1 MARTILSPGIE
12 IREKDLSLRVQTQVG
27 TTIAIPGFASQGPLG
42 DPIQVTSISEFES
55 IFGIPITPA
64 ERYFYYSVK
73 EALNSQA
80 IVYVVRLPYGG
91 ENGYTNSYSGLF
103 YPMAPKVTAAVLS
116 ATATSYPTPE
126 VITPE
131 VVHGWTILA
140 PQNITINLDIYTRL
154 TRGDFVWNSTN
165 VGSLTLSAT
174 SEGLSATSAS
184 VVAPALY
191 VDPNSTINLNAGF
204 YIVNKLQA
212 SINEIGEGYYVGIS
226 TNDEV
231 DDTSPDF
238 DSIGKM
244 TSLRAISGD
253 DRYFEIPSTRLDF
266 ALSATKFQSDN
277 GLQSISE
284 TLEKPGFQAYESD
297 DYMDHLA
304 FGVYK
309 IGRSLSDA
317 SLLSLNQ
324 QTRYLGSLDETR
336 KITNMSG
343 GVLQNAFIE
352 DLVNSNSSS
361 VVVTVNPTISRYRWS
376 DGSTG
381 PTQRVYV
388 DEAAKSLFPA
398 GVYAP
403 NTILLDQAKQVGNIP
418 LKLQRALIPLEN
430 AETFTVDVV
439 VDAGLSTIYANV
451 SQYFTQGLGHYN
463 EEASFEPDLTDNITP
478 ILSAQGTVAENWF
491 SVANVLET
499 FASGSRKDCIAIIDP
514 LRSIFVKGRDSK
526 TLDLTQY
533 TFTNSMYLPLKNTL
547 GKMDSNYCVSYAT
560 WVKVNDLFSS
570 RKFWCPFSG
579 YAAGVIARSDANGNP
594 WDAVAGFSRGNF
606 TNVLDVAF
614 NPGQKLR
621 DRLYELGINPVIFFS
636 GDGYAIYGQKT
647 LQNKPTAFDRLN
659 VRRLF
664 LSLERSVSVTMRSF
678 VFEPNTAFV
687 RNKIVN
693 TLTPAFEYAK
703 NTNGLY
709 DFLIVCDERNN
720 SANTIDNGELVV
732 DIYLK
737 PVRSAE
743 FLLVNFIAT
752 RTGQTFSELI

>member
-12 IREKDLSLRVQTQVG
+12 IREKDLSLRVQTQIG

-55 IFGIPITPA
+55 IFGIPNTPA

-80 IVYVVRLPYGG
+80 VIFVVRLPYGG

-103 YPMAPKVTAAVLS
+103 YPMTPTLS
-116 ATATSYPTPE
+116 TTNTGEDGPQT
-126 VITPE
+126 
-131 VVHGWTILA
+131 GWTILE
-140 PQNITINLDIYTRL
+140 PENVTINLDIYTKL
-154 TRGDFVWNSTN
+154 TRGDFTWRDTN
-165 VGSLTLSAT
+165 LGLTLSAT
-174 SEGLSATSAS
+174 SAGLSATRLSTA
-184 VVAPALY
+184 APALY
-191 VDPNSTINLNAGF
+191 VDPNGTINLNAGF

-226 TNDEV
+226 TNAEV
-231 DDTSPDF
+231 DDTSPNF
-238 DSIGKM
+238 DSVKRM
-244 TSLRAISGD
+244 TSLRAISGSG
-253 DRYFEIPSTRLDF
+253 RYFDIPSTRLDF

-361 VVVTVNPTISRYRWS
+361 VVVTVNPAISRYKWS

-381 PTQRVYV
+381 PTQRVQV
-388 DEAAKSLFPA
+388 SEAAKSLFPA

-403 NTILLDQAKQVGNIP
+403 NTILLDQAKQIGNIP

-430 AETFTVDVV
+430 AETFTVDAV

-451 SQYFTQGLGHYN
+451 TQYFNDGLGHYN
-463 EEASFEPDLTDNITP
+463 DESGMEPDGTTNIGGFE
-478 ILSAQGTVAENWF
+478 QGTVAENWNA
-491 SVANVLET
+491 VANVLEN

-514 LRSIFVKGRDSK
+514 LRSIFIKGKDTK

-533 TFTNSMYLPLKNTL
+533 NFTQHMYLPLKNTL

-560 WVKVNDLFSS
+560 WVKVNDIFSS
-570 RKFWCPFSG
+570 RKFWSPFSG

-606 TNVLDVAF
+606 SNVLDIGF

-621 DRLYELGINPVIFFS
+621 DRLYELGVNPVIFFS

-664 LSLERSVSVTMRSF
+664 LSLERSVATTMRSF
-678 VFEPNTAFV
+678 VFEPNTTFV
-687 RNKIVN
+687 RNKIVS
-693 TLTPAFEYAK
+693 TLSPAFEYAK

-720 SANTIDNGELVV
+720 SPSTIDNGELVV

>member
-55 IFGIPITPA
+55 IFGQPSTPA

-73 EALNSQA
+73 EALNSSA
-80 IVYVVRLPYGG
+80 IIYVVRLPYGG

-103 YPMAPKVTAAVLS
+103 YPMS
-116 ATATSYPTPE
+116 ATAIGWEIQEPE
-126 VITPE
+126 
-131 VVHGWTILA
+131 
-140 PQNITINLDIYTRL
+140 NITINLDIYTRL
-154 TRGDFVWNSTN
+154 TRGDFTWVST
-165 VGSLTLSAT
+165 LAPLSAT
-174 SEGLSATSAS
+174 ATGTKRLSA
-184 VVAPALY
+184 ALEVIDSNIY
-191 VDPNSTINLNAGF
+191 LNAGL

-212 SINEIGEGYYVGIS
+212 SINEIGEGYYIGIS

-231 DDTSPDF
+231 DDDSPNF
-238 DSIGKM
+238 DSIKRM

-253 DRYFEIPSTRLDF
+253 DRYFNIPSTRLDF

-277 GLQSISE
+277 GVQSISE
-284 TLEKPGFQAYESD
+284 TLEKPGFQSYESD

-324 QTRYLGSLDETR
+324 QTRFLGSLDETR

-352 DLVNSNSSS
+352 DLVNSGSSS
-361 VVVTVNPTISRYRWS
+361 VTVTVNPTISRHKWS

-381 PTQRVYV
+381 PTQRLTVA
-388 DEAAKSLFPA
+388 ESAKSLFPA

-403 NTILLDQAKQVGNIP
+403 NTILLDQAKQIGNIP

-430 AETFTVDVV
+430 AETFTVDAV

-451 SQYFTQGLGHYN
+451 TQYFEDGLGHYN
-463 EEASFEPDLTDNITP
+463 DESGMEPTSTVEGIVD
-478 ILSAQGTVAENWF
+478 QGTVAENWS
-491 SVANVLET
+491 SVANVLEN

-514 LRSIFVKGRDSK
+514 LRSIFIKGKDTK

-533 TFTNSMYLPLKNTL
+533 NFTQHMYLPLKNTL

-579 YAAGVIARSDANGNP
+579 YAAGVIARSDASGNP
-594 WDAVAGFSRGNF
+594 WDAVAGFNRGNF
-606 TNVLDVAF
+606 SNVLDIGF

-636 GDGYAIYGQKT
+636 GDGYAIFGQKT

-664 LSLERSVSVTMRSF
+664 LALERTVATTMRSF
-678 VFEPNTAFV
+678 VFEPNTVFV
-687 RNKIVN
+687 RNRIVN
-693 TLTPAFEYAK
+693 TLTPVFDYAK

>member
-55 IFGIPITPA
+55 IFGIPNTPA

-80 IVYVVRLPYGG
+80 IIYVVRLPYGG

-103 YPMAPKVTAAVLS
+103 YPMAPALS
-116 ATATSYPTPE
+116 ATSGDPLQ
-126 VITPE
+126 V
-131 VVHGWTILA
+131 GWTVLQ
-140 PQNITINLDIYTRL
+140 PENVTINLDIYTKL
-154 TRGDFVWNSTN
+154 TRGDFTWRDTN
-165 VGSLTLSAT
+165 LGLTLSAT
-174 SEGLSATSAS
+174 STGLSATRFST
-184 VVAPALY
+184 VAPALY
-191 VDPNSTINLNAGF
+191 VDPNGTININAGF

-212 SINEIGEGYYVGIS
+212 SINEIGEGYYIGIS
-226 TNDEV
+226 TNNEV
-231 DDTSPDF
+231 DDSSPNF
-238 DSIGKM
+238 DSIKRM

-253 DRYFEIPSTRLDF
+253 GRYFDIPSTRLDF

-324 QTRYLGSLDETR
+324 QTRFLGSLDETR

-352 DLVNSNSSS
+352 DLVNSGSSS
-361 VVVTVNPTISRYRWS
+361 VTVTVNPTIGRHKWS

-388 DEAAKSLFPA
+388 DETAKSLFPA

-403 NTILLDQAKQVGNIP
+403 NTILLDQAKQIGNIP

-430 AETFTVDVV
+430 AETFTVDAV

-451 SQYFTQGLGHYN
+451 SQYFEEGLGHYN
-463 EEASFEPDLTDNITP
+463 DESGMEPDNAVEGKP
-478 ILSAQGTVAENWF
+478 NQGTVAENWT
-491 SVANVLET
+491 SVANVLEN

-514 LRSIFVKGRDSK
+514 LRSIFIKGKDTK

-533 TFTNSMYLPLKNTL
+533 NFTQHMYLPLKNTL

-570 RKFWCPFSG
+570 RKF
-579 YAAGVIARSDANGNP
+579 
-594 WDAVAGFSRGNF
+594 
-606 TNVLDVAF
+606 
-614 NPGQKLR
+614 KL
-621 DRLYELGINPVIFFS
+621 LC
-636 GDGYAIYGQKT
+636 K
-647 LQNKPTAFDRLN
+647 
-659 VRRLF
+659 
-664 LSLERSVSVTMRSF
+664 
-678 VFEPNTAFV
+678 
-687 RNKIVN
+687 
-693 TLTPAFEYAK
+693 
-703 NTNGLY
+703 
-709 DFLIVCDERNN
+709 
-720 SANTIDNGELVV
+720 
-732 DIYLK
+732 
-737 PVRSAE
+737 
-743 FLLVNFIAT
+743 
-752 RTGQTFSELI
+752 